1 MDTNELYQTEMASQH
16 SYTKG
21 EKGGGMNWE
30 IRTGMNIHTA
40 MYKMHN

>member
-1 MDTNELYQTEMASQH
+1 MTRDTDVDNKSK
-16 SYTKG
+16 YTKG